1 MLRHRVLAVAIAA
14 LVATGVAAAPA
25 AAAPPPPGANDR
37 SCAPSAAHPRP
48 VVLVHGTFENRWNNW
63 QALSPLLKADGY
75 CVYALDYGS
84 YLLKFRG
91 ASEVRTLVGVFPS
104 NHGTTLNG
112 LFLLPGSDAFAASC
126 PACRQQK
133 AGSAFLQQLNAGG
146 DTVAGVTYT
155 VIQTRYDEVVTPY
168 SSAFLSRPAVTNIL
182 LQDQDPANRAE
193 HVTIPYDP
201 LALADVLAAL
211 R

>member
-14 LVATGVAAAPA
+14 LAATGVAAAPA
-25 AAAPPPPGANDR
+25 AAAPPPPGANDW
-37 SCAPSAAHPRP
+37 SCARSAAHPRP
-48 VVLVHGTFENRWNNW
+48 VVLVDGTFENR
-63 QALSPLLKADGY
+63 
-75 CVYALDYGS
+75 
-84 YLLKFRG
+84 
-91 ASEVRTLVGVFPS
+91 
-104 NHGTTLNG
+104 
-112 LFLLPGSDAFAASC
+112 ASC

-168 SSAFLSRPAVTNIL
+168 TSAFLSGAEVTNIL
-182 LQDQDPANRAE
+182 LQDQDPTSRAE

-211 R
+211 L